1 MIGPLFIVFFILLF
15 IGTPISLA
23 LVFSAMIAGVVFG
36 DITIVSLAQKYFRS
50 AESFTLMAVP
60 FFILAGNIM
69 ACGGVSKRL
78 TDMASAAVGRTT
90 GGLAMVATIAC
101 TFFGALSGSAP
112 ATAAAIGAVMIP
124 SMIDRGYARDFS
136 TAVCASSGTIGLLI
150 PPSISMVLYSTTAG
164 VSTGKMFLGGI
175 VPGILM
181 CLALMLVE
189 YLISRKNGWRGGEK
203 ATLKAFFAAMKNGIW
218 ALLMP
223 LIILGGI
230 YLGIFTAT
238 ESAAVAVVYGVIVGA
253 FVYRE
258 LNWKELWGI
267 LKDTAASSATLM
279 FLVAGADI
287 FSYILTVERIPQ
299 LFANTVLGLSDSLL
313 VIELLMMVV
322 LLIAGCFL
330 ENAVAILLMT
340 PIFVPTLQ
348 QLGADGN
355 DIIAFGVMM
364 TLALAIGQITPPV
377 GSCLFVGCDIGK
389 ISIEKLSKVCIPF
402 LLALIAVLFL
412 LVLIP
417 SLITFIPMAFGL

>member
-69 ACGGVSKRL
+69 ARGGVSKRL

-279 FLVAGADI
+279 LLVAGADI

-417 SLITFIPMAFGL
+417 SLITFIPMASGL

>member
-69 ACGGVSKRL
+69 ARGGVSKRL

-417 SLITFIPMAFGL
+417 SLITFIPMASGL

>member
-1 MIGPLFIVFFILLF
+1 MIAPLFIGFFILLF
-15 IGTPISLA
+15 IGCPISLA
-23 LVFSAMIAGVVFG
+23 LVFSTMIAGVLFG

-69 ACGGVSKRL
+69 ARGGVSRRL
-78 TDMASAAVGRTT
+78 TDMASTAVGRTT
-90 GGLAMVATIAC
+90 GGLAMVYTIAC

-112 ATAAAIGAVMIP
+112 ATTAAIGAVMIP
-124 SMIDRGYARDFS
+124 SMNERGYSREFS
-136 TAVCASSGTIGLLI
+136 TSVCASSGTIGLLI
-150 PPSISMVLYSTTAG
+150 PPSISMVLFSTTAG

-175 VPGILM
+175 VPGVLM
-181 CLALMLVE
+181 CGALMLVE
-189 YLISRKNGWRGGEK
+189 YIISKKHGWRGGEK
-203 ATLKAFFAAMKNGIW
+203 ASLRAFWLALKNGIW

-230 YLGIFTAT
+230 YTGIFTAT
-238 ESAAVAVVYGVIVGA
+238 ESAAVAVVYGLIVGA

-258 LNWKELWGI
+258 LGWKELWGI
-267 LKDTAASSATLM
+267 LKSTAASSATLM

-299 LFANTVLGLSDSLL
+299 LFANAVLGFSSSMLT
-313 VIELLMMVV
+313 VELLMLLV
-322 LLIAGCFL
+322 LLVAGCFL

-348 QLGADGN
+348 QLGANGN

-389 ISIEKLSKVCIPF
+389 ISIERLSKACIPF
-402 LLALIAVLFL
+402 LLALI
-412 LVLIP
+412 LVLVLLALVP
-417 SLITFIPMAFGL
+417 QLITFIPVLSGL

>member
-69 ACGGVSKRL
+69 ARGGVSKRL

-164 VSTGKMFLGGI
+164 VSTGKEFLGGI

-417 SLITFIPMAFGL
+417 SLITFIPMASGL

>member
-69 ACGGVSKRL
+69 ARGGVSKRL

-203 ATLKAFFAAMKNGIW
+203 ATLKAF
-218 ALLMP
+218 LP
-223 LIILGGI
+223 
-230 YLGIFTAT
+230 
-238 ESAAVAVVYGVIVGA
+238 
-253 FVYRE
+253 R
-258 LNWKELWGI
+258 
-267 LKDTAASSATLM
+267 
-279 FLVAGADI
+279 
-287 FSYILTVERIPQ
+287 
-299 LFANTVLGLSDSLL
+299 
-313 VIELLMMVV
+313 
-322 LLIAGCFL
+322 
-330 ENAVAILLMT
+330 
-340 PIFVPTLQ
+340 
-348 QLGADGN
+348 
-355 DIIAFGVMM
+355 
-364 TLALAIGQITPPV
+364 
-377 GSCLFVGCDIGK
+377 
-389 ISIEKLSKVCIPF
+389 
-402 LLALIAVLFL
+402 
-412 LVLIP
+412 
-417 SLITFIPMAFGL
+417 

>member
-69 ACGGVSKRL
+69 ARGGVSKRL

-238 ESAAVAVVYGVIVGA
+238 ESAAVAVVYGVVVGA

-417 SLITFIPMAFGL
+417 SLITFIPMASGL

>member
-69 ACGGVSKRL
+69 ARGGVSKRL

-203 ATLKAFFAAMKNGIW
+203 ATLKAFFAAMKNGI
-218 ALLMP
+218 LP

-238 ESAAVAVVYGVIVGA
+238 ESAAVAVVYGVVVGA

-417 SLITFIPMAFGL
+417 SLITFIPMASGL

>member
-36 DITIVSLAQKYFRS
+36 DISIVSLAQKYFRS

-69 ACGGVSKRL
+69 ARGGVSKRL

-238 ESAAVAVVYGVIVGA
+238 ESAAVAVVYGVVVGA

-412 LVLIP
+412 LALIP
-417 SLITFIPMAFGL
+417 SLITFIPMASGL

>member
-69 ACGGVSKRL
+69 ARGGVSKRL

-230 YLGIFTAT
+230 YRGIFTAT
-238 ESAAVAVVYGVIVGA
+238 ESAAVAVVYGVVVGA

-389 ISIEKLSKVCIPF
+389 ISIEKLSKACIPF

-412 LVLIP
+412 LLLIP
-417 SLITFIPMAFGL
+417 SLITFIPMASGL

>member
-1 MIGPLFIVFFILLF
+1 
-15 IGTPISLA
+15 
-23 LVFSAMIAGVVFG
+23 
-36 DITIVSLAQKYFRS
+36 
-50 AESFTLMAVP
+50 MAR
-60 FFILAGNIM
+60 
-69 ACGGVSKRL
+69 GGVSKRL

-417 SLITFIPMAFGL
+417 SLITFIPMASGL